1 MPLYLLAHVPTL
13 PTYLVPLYLRTYFT
27 YMHNLPAGRAAMMGI
42 TGFAV
47 QECVWGTPVVDQTP
61 FFFLPFG
68 GFTG

>member
-1 MPLYLLAHVPTL
+1 
-13 PTYLVPLYLRTYFT
+13 
-27 YMHNLPAGRAAMMGI
+27 MHNLPAGRAAMMGI